1 MKQANLNQKGLS
13 ETYDEKSFIKMIRG
27 PFFQLDSRDGLKF
40 DDFAFCAEY
49 DLIEAASAE
58 AMRILIIGKPRS
70 GKSTMAKNLAKKL
83 DLIHINVDNWI
94 AAVYEKIK
102 TYEPPELEE
111 G

>member
-1 MKQANLNQKGLS
+1 MMK
-13 ETYDEKSFIKMIRG
+13 G
-27 PFFQLDSRDGLKF
+27 PFYQLDSREGLKN
-40 DDFAFCAEY
+40 DDFAFCADY
-49 DLIEAASAE
+49 DLIEAANTQ
-58 AMRILIIGKPRS
+58 AMRVLVIGKPRS
-70 GKSTMAKNLAKKL
+70 GKSTIARNISKKL